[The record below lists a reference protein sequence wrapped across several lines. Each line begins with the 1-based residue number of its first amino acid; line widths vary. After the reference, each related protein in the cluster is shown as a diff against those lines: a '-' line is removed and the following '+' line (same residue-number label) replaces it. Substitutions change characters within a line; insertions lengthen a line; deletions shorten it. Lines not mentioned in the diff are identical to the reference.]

1 MSATPI
7 PSSTQTKI
15 EQLLAQMTL
24 AEKCALLSGLDTWQ
38 TVPIPR
44 LGISS
49 LVMTDGPHGV
59 RATPEGGRRVQPATS
74 FPTGFSMAASW
85 DTALIEQ
92 VGQALAEETLALGC
106 DVLLGPCVN
115 IIRHPLAGRN
125 FESYAEDPL
134 LAGRIGAAWV
144 RGVQSRGVAASLKHF
159 ALNNQ
164 ENERFRGSS
173 EVDERT
179 MREIYLPQFEYIVKE
194 AHPWTVMCSYNRI
207 NGVYASQNETLLRHI
222 LKEEWAY
229 DGAVVSDWRAVHST
243 AEPVRAGLDLE
254 MPGPARW
261 FGELLV
267 EAVLTWQ
274 IEPEWIDD
282 AARRVLRLLARVGK
296 LDNQPRPAGALNTPQ
311 HQTLARRL
319 AEESIT
325 LLKNPTALLPLD
337 SARLGS
343 LAVIGPFADA
353 AAIGGGGSSYLQPPY
368 RVSPLDGLRAVLPAS
383 VAIRHE
389 PGCDA
394 YHQPPVLDPALLT
407 PASGEGSGLFGEYFA
422 SADFSGTPAVQRVD
436 SRLDYWTVSFAPLE
450 STPRPFSVRWSGTL
464 TPRFSGMHTFRLQ
477 NSGACQVFVADRE
490 IVANRNDHQSPVE
503 APPTQAGTL
512 QLQAGQ
518 AYPLR
523 IEYICPA
530 GLEHTPLTVYFGY
543 TPLPGEDERLEQA
556 IRAAQTSDAVI
567 VFAGYPEGYES
578 EGYDRPAM
586 SLTGAQD
593 ELIARV
599 AAVNPK
605 TVVVLHCG
613 SPVLMPWLDQVNA
626 VLFAGYPGQEGGHAL
641 ASVLLGLV
649 NPSGKLPVTFPRR
662 LEDTPAYTDFPGS
675 RAVHYGEGIF
685 VGYRHYDYRLV
696 EPLFPFGHGLSYT
709 RFEYTSLDA
718 PARARI
724 GEPVEVRLTV
734 CNSGARRGKETVQ
747 VYVHDRQ
754 ASLARP
760 PRELKAFAKVELEP
774 GESHS
779 LVFHLDERAFALYHP
794 DLRRWL
800 VEPGEFE
807 ISAGSSSRDLRLSRR
822 LTLEAGG

>member
-407 PASGEGSGLFGEYFA
+407 PANGEGSGLFGEYFA

>member
-1 MSATPI
+1 MQS
-7 PSSTQTKI
+7 KI
-15 EQLLAQMTL
+15 EHLLDQMTL
-24 AEKCALLSGLDTWQ
+24 NEKCALLSGLDTWQ

-44 LGISS
+44 LGIPS

-59 RATPEGGRRVQPATS
+59 RATPEGGRKVEPATS
-74 FPTGFSMAASW
+74 FPTGISMAASW

-115 IIRHPLAGRN
+115 IVRHPLAGRN
-125 FESYAEDPL
+125 FESYSEDPY
-134 LAGRIGAAWV
+134 LAGEIGCAWV

-164 ENERFRGSS
+164 ESERFRGSS

-179 MREIYLPQFEYIVKE
+179 MREIYLPHFERIVKE
-194 AHPWTVMCSYNRI
+194 AHPWTVMCAYNRI
-207 NGVYASQNETLLRHI
+207 NGVYASQNEMLLRRI
-222 LKEEWAY
+222 LKEEWQY
-229 DGAVVSDWRAVHST
+229 DGAVISDWRAVHT
-243 AEPVRAGLDLE
+243 TVEPVRAGLDLE

-282 AARRVLRLLARVGK
+282 AARRVLRLLARVGR
-296 LDNQPRPAGALNTPQ
+296 LDNQPRSAGALNTPE
-311 HQTLARRL
+311 HQLLARRL

-325 LLKNPTALLPLD
+325 LLKNETGVLPLEP
-337 SARLGS
+337 ARLGS
-343 LAVIGPFADA
+343 LAVIGPFADT

-368 RVSPLDGLRAVLPAS
+368 RISPLDGLRAALPAS
-383 VAIRHE
+383 VELRFE

-407 PASGEGSGLFGEYFA
+407 PSSGEGNGLFGEYFA
-422 SADFSGTPAVQRVD
+422 NADFSGAPVLQRVD
-436 SRLDYWTVSFAPLE
+436 SRLDYWAVSFAPLE

-477 NSGACQVFVADRE
+477 NTGACRLFIAERE
-490 IVANRNDHQSPVE
+490 IVANVNDHQSPVE
-503 APPTQAGTL
+503 APPAQAGSL
-512 QLQAGQ
+512 LLQAGQ

-523 IEYICPA
+523 VEYVCPA
-530 GLEHTPLTVYFGY
+530 GLEHTPLTVFFGY
-543 TPLPGEDERLEQA
+543 SPLPGEDKRFEQA
-556 IRAAQTSDAVI
+556 IRAAQTSDAAI

-586 SLTGAQD
+586 NLTGAQN
-593 ELIARV
+593 ELIERV
-599 AAVNPK
+599 AAVNAN
-605 TVVVLHCG
+605 TIVVLHCG
-613 SPVLMPWLDQVNA
+613 SPVLMPWVDKVKA
-626 VLFAGYPGQEGGHAL
+626 VLLAGYPGQEGGNAL
-641 ASVLLGLV
+641 ARVLLGQV
-649 NPSGKLPVTFPRR
+649 NPCGKLPVTFPRR
-662 LEDTPAYTDFPGS
+662 LEDTPAYNNFPGS

-685 VGYRHYDYRLV
+685 VGYRHYDHRQI

-709 RFEYTSLDA
+709 TFEYIALEA

-734 CNSGARRGKETVQ
+734 RNSGTRRGKETVQ
-747 VYVHDRQ
+747 LYVHDRR

-760 PRELKAFAKVELEP
+760 PRELKAFASVELEA
-774 GESHS
+774 GESRT
-779 LVFHLDERAFALYHP
+779 LVFQLDERAFAFYHP
-794 DLRRWL
+794 DLHRWL
-800 VEPGEFE
+800 VEPGEFD
-807 ISAGSSSRDLRLSRR
+807 IHAGSSSRDLRLNCL
-822 LTLEAGG
+822 LTLETMR